1 MHGLMQRIGTDSKQD
16 RVFSQVLLRDMV
28 ALFKADY
35 TRAHGPR
42 RVELALANLA
52 FHAYTQMG
60 CRANELFEELVG
72 RLEKSMVFGD
82 DAKRKE
88 LIPHLTFRA
97 TNQTKTER
105 FAITNILCCART
117 KRAPLRTGLWAQ
129 VAIAELRAAGRGDD
143 DDLLFAHPD
152 GSAWRMGWFWTTH
165 VLPRMEQLQRELAGG
180 LENVDLDSYG
190 SNSFRRT
197 WNTMAGQHPDPVSID
212 LRERQAR
219 WRTAVR
225 RSQQMSSLYFDP
237 RPNELLLA
245 TYNL

>member
-1 MHGLMQRIGTDSKQD
+1 
-16 RVFSQVLLRDMV
+16 
-28 ALFKADY
+28 
-35 TRAHGPR
+35 
-42 RVELALANLA
+42 
-52 FHAYTQMG
+52 
-60 CRANELFEELVG
+60 
-72 RLEKSMVFGD
+72 
-82 DAKRKE
+82 
-88 LIPHLTFRA
+88 
-97 TNQTKTER
+97 
-105 FAITNILCCART
+105 
-117 KRAPLRTGLWAQ
+117 
-129 VAIAELRAAGRGDD
+129 
-143 DDLLFAHPD
+143 
-152 GSAWRMGWFWTTH
+152 
-165 VLPRMEQLQRELAGG
+165 MEQLQRELAGG